1 MSLTDEPGERRGLLP
16 RFTLKDSN
24 TFLLADALGDIQ
36 GSGDGLFTNDT
47 RVLSRFE
54 LSVPGRS
61 PSLLGAAIN
70 QDNTLFTAHL
80 TNRPLPALGEGSI
93 PQGVIHIQRNRF
105 LSGSRLYERIALT
118 NYSEY
123 DAQVPLK
130 LAYAADFADI
140 FEVQG
145 QVRKERG
152 QALEPVVSERAVELS
167 YRGLDE
173 VLRTTEIKFSSQPT
187 AISSQAAE
195 FLFELKR
202 SASADFFIEI
212 GVPEAGMPSRE
223 RFNAAAEQLAAQM
236 RERLQQG
243 TSIFTSGRLFNQWID
258 KSRADLALLTTAL
271 PTGPYPYAGIPWF
284 ATQFGRDAIITS
296 LQTLWL
302 NPRLAAGVLSFLAST
317 QAQEDSSFRDSQP
330 GKIMHETRRG
340 EMAALREVPFGQYY
354 GGVDTTPLFVMLAGA
369 YEKRTGDCALV
380 DRIWNALLAATEWIE
395 RRLDSSPTGFL
406 DYARG
411 EKTGLVNQSWKDS
424 HDAIFHADGR
434 FPRGPVAVA
443 EVQGYAYAAL
453 RAMSELT
460 AARGD
465 QAKADAWL
473 RRAERLRVAIE
484 EKFWVPEMS
493 FYAIALDGDGEP
505 CKVYGSDAG
514 HLLYCGVPSAERASL
529 VTEQLLS
536 SRFSSGWGI
545 RTLAEGEARY
555 NPMSYHNGSIWPH
568 DTAMCAAGISHYGG
582 RENVVQILSDIFEAA
597 NHFSMR
603 LPELY
608 CGFPRIPGQAPTPY
622 PVACLPQA
630 WSSGTVFML
639 LQASLGI
646 RVDGQCNEIHVE
658 HPLLPLGIEHLS
670 LRALPIKDAHVD
682 LDFHLIG
689 EQVVVVP
696 ARHIDCGVRV
706 LAHL

>member
-16 RFTLKDSN
+16 RFTLKDAN

-36 GSGDGLFTNDT
+36 GSDDGLFTNDT

-54 LSVPGRS
+54 LSVSGRS

-80 TNRPLPALGEGSI
+80 TNRPLPALGEGAI
-93 PQGVIHIQRNRF
+93 PQGVIHIQRHRF
-105 LSGSRLYERIALT
+105 LSGSRFYERIALT

-123 DAQVPLK
+123 EAEVPLK

-152 QALEPVVSERAVELS
+152 QALEPVVSARAVELS

-195 FLFELKR
+195 FLFDLQR

-212 GVPEAGMPSRE
+212 GVAEAGTPSRE
-223 RFNAAAEQLAAQM
+223 RFKAAAAQLAAHM

-243 TSIFTSGRLFNQWID
+243 TSILTSARLFNQWID
-258 KSRADLALLTTAL
+258 KSRADLALLTTVL

-284 ATQFGRDAIITS
+284 ATQFGRDAIITA

-317 QAQEDSSFRDSQP
+317 QAQEDSSFRDAQP

-369 YEKRTGDCALV
+369 YEKRTGDGGLV
-380 DRIWNALLAATEWIE
+380 DRIWQALLAATAWIE
-395 RRLDSSPTGFL
+395 RRLESSPTGFL

-424 HDAIFHADGR
+424 HDAIFHANGR

-453 RAMSELT
+453 RAMAELT

-465 QAKADAWL
+465 HAKADAWL
-473 RRAERLRVAIE
+473 WRAERLRVAIE
-484 EKFWVPEMS
+484 EKFWVPEMR
-493 FYAIALDGDGEP
+493 FYAIALDGDGDP
-505 CKVYGSDAG
+505 CKIYGSDAG

-529 VTEQLLS
+529 VTAQLLS

-545 RTLAEGEARY
+545 RTLAAGEARY

-568 DTAMCAAGISHYGG
+568 DTAMCAAGIAHYGG
-582 RENVVQILSDIFEAA
+582 RENVVHILSDIFEAA

-646 RVDGQCNEIHVE
+646 RVDGQCNAIHVE

-670 LRALPIKDAHVD
+670 LRALPIKDAQVD
-682 LDFHLIG
+682 LDFHRIG
-689 EQVVVVP
+689 DQVVVVP
-696 ARHIDCGVRV
+696 ARHIECGVRV